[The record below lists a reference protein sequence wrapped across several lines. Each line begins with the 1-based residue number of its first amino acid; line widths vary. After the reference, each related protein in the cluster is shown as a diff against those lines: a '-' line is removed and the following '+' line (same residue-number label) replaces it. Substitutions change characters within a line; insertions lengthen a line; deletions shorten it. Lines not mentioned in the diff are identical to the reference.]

1 MGAAGGTFF
10 GYREQ
15 AVASPRPPR
24 LRPQGSVSA
33 MKLSPLIIAGLA
45 VPGYD
50 YFTHAGDA
58 LDDYP
63 SAWTALPW
71 SCRMATWTIRGG
83 FLEVQLS
90 YDGVVVGD
98 QRELRFSTTTLD
110 SFVAY
115 RVREFLPGTDT
126 WYQLLAII

>member
-10 GYREQ
+10 GYREEE
-15 AVASPRPPR
+15 VASPRPPR

-33 MKLSPLIIAGLA
+33 MKLSPLIIAGMA
-45 VPGYD
+45 VSGYD
-50 YFTHAGDA
+50 YFAHAGDA
-58 LDDYP
+58 PDDYP
-63 SAWTALPW
+63 SVWTVLPGA
-71 SCRMATWTIRGG
+71 CRMATWTIKGG

-98 QRELRFSTTTLD
+98 QREIRYSTSTLD

-115 RVREFLPGTDT
+115 RVRKFEPGTDT
-126 WYQLLAII
+126 WYQLVAII